1 MAERKK
7 FEKDE
12 LLVVLKRI
20 SANLDSKVTLHLIGG
35 LAMIFH
41 GFKTATKD
49 VDAILDSKTELKAF
63 LSASQKARLRGVED
77 LQKEYL
83 DLKAQI
89 VLESEN
95 GARFDVFYKQVC
107 NGLVISP
114 DMKKRATKSY
124 EFKNLDIKAMSI
136 EDIFLF
142 KSITLRDDDLADMA
156 ALAGAELDW
165 NIIELEAKKQPES
178 KKWLPRLY
186 KRLVDLEDDYGVKSP
201 LR

>member
-12 LLVVLKRI
+12 LIKTLSEI
-20 SANLDSKVTLHLIGG
+20 SANLPSKITIYLIGG

-41 GFKTATKD
+41 GYKTVTKD
-49 VDAILDSKTELKAF
+49 VDIILDSETALKAF
-63 LSASQKARLRGVED
+63 LSASKKAGLKGVKNLTNEYQD
-77 LQKEYL
+77 LGT
-83 DLKAQI
+83 QI
-89 VLESEN
+89 ILESEN
-95 GARFDVFYKQVC
+95 GARLDVFYKRVC

-114 DMKKRATKSY
+114 DMKNRAKKMY
-124 EFKNLDIKAMSI
+124 EFQNLEIKAMSV

-156 ALAGAELDW
+156 TLAAAELDW
-165 NIIELEAKKQPES
+165 NLIELEAKKQPES